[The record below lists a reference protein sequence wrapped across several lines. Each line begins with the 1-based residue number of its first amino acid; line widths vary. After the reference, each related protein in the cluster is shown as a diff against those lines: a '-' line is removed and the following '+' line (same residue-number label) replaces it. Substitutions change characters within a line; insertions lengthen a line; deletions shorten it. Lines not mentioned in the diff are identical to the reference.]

1 MKINE
6 ITRGGSG
13 ISLEARVVDKGEPR
27 KVNTK
32 FGPRSVADI
41 TLEDETGQISLSL
54 WEEKIDSVK
63 IGDKVK
69 LDGAYVTEFRDKMQL
84 NIRRD
89 SKLEVVSE

>member
-6 ITRGGSG
+6 ITRGSSG
-13 ISLEARVVDKGEPR
+13 ISLEAKVVDKSESR

-41 TLEDETGQISLSL
+41 TIEDDTGQMTLSL

-63 IGDKVK
+63 IGDKIK
-69 LDGAYVTEFRDKMQL
+69 IEGAYVTEFRDRMQL
-84 NIRRD
+84 NIKRD
-89 SKLEVVSE
+89 SKLEIINE

>member
-6 ITRGGSG
+6 ITRGSSG
-13 ISLEARVVDKGEPR
+13 ISLEAKVVDKGEPR
-27 KVNTK
+27 QVNTK
-32 FGPRSVADI
+32 FGKRSVADI

-69 LDGAYVTEFRDKMQL
+69 LDNAYVTEFRDKMQL

-89 SKLEVVSE
+89 SKLEVVE